1 MYVHVSLYIPVLD
14 WKWSDIIIREKGE
27 LWSKR
32 CGRRYIYQ

>member
-14 WKWSDIIIREKGE
+14 WKWSDIIREKGE